1 MQLKIAET
9 ADFQGFGMARK
20 PVPFGRAMVFYI
32 PAVAAPSCVPAVASE
47 HSSSGKGTQR
57 HKYIMVH
64 MV

>member
-20 PVPFGRAMVFYI
+20 PVPFGRAIRSYI
-32 PAVAAPSCVPAVASE
+32 PAVAAPCEGA
-47 HSSSGKGTQR
+47 QR
-57 HKYIMVH
+57 HKYINAH